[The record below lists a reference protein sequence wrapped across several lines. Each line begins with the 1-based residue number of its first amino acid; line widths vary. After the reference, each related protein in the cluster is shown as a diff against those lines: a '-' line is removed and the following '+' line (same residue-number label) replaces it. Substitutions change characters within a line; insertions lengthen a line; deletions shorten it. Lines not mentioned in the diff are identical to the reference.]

1 MLILFFV
8 YALFA
13 STFTIG
19 QATLQYSAP
28 VFLIAYRM
36 SLAGILILSYLYIF
50 KKKLL
55 KFDAFNFVLLCQ
67 ISIFH
72 IYIPYVTEFWG
83 LQYVGSAKAAI
94 LYGITPFVTAIFER
108 ALFKVKLSKR
118 KLIGL
123 IIGFCGF
130 IPILYTATPEE
141 SGLSNFFH
149 ISIPELAIIISA
161 ISACYGWIL
170 LKKSI
175 VQYKYSPLFSNSI
188 GMLGGGF
195 LSLITSF
202 FVENWNPVP
211 SNNFLMMSFFVLLS
225 IIIGNV
231 MYYNAYGWLLGH
243 YSATF
248 LSFFGFSIPLFA
260 AFYQWLFFGETVSW
274 QFFITI
280 AMVAIGLYIFYKD
293 EMKTRIKSTL

>member
-19 QATLQYSAP
+19 QATLAYCSP

-36 SLAGILILSYLYIF
+36 LLAGSLILTYLYFF

-55 KFDAFNFVLLCQ
+55 KFDAFNFILLSQ
-67 ISIFH
+67 ISVFH
-72 IYIPYVTEFWG
+72 IFIPYVTEFWG

-108 ALFKVKLSKR
+108 TLFKVKLTTR

-130 IPILYTATPEE
+130 IPILYTAAPNEA
-141 SGLSNFFH
+141 GLSSFFH
-149 ISIPELAIIISA
+149 ISLPEIAIVVSA

-170 LKKSI
+170 IKKSI
-175 VQYKYSPLFSNSI
+175 IQYKYSPLFSNSI

-195 LSLITSF
+195 LSLITSL
-202 FVENWNPVP
+202 FVESWNPIP
-211 SNNFLMMSFFVLLS
+211 SSNLLMMSLFVLLS

-260 AFYQWLFFGETVSW
+260 AFYQWLFFGETVPW
-274 QFFITI
+274 QFFVTI
-280 AMVAIGLYIFYKD
+280 AMVATGLYIFYKD
-293 EMKTRIKSTL
+293 EMKTKIEV